1 MLIDTHTHLDTFSDT
16 EIAEILARAKD
27 AGVGSVVSVG
37 TTVESSAQA
46 VRLSAVFP
54 QIFAGVGVHPM
65 DLRGPINDETYASL
79 LKLATSSNKVLMISE
94 IGLDFKEG
102 MPDRAMQFQA
112 FRQQIRLARELKKPI
127 VFHSRDS
134 HPDTLRVLREEQAY
148 EVRGIMHYFQADAP
162 TARKAIDLGFYISLA
177 KPLLRVHSLQQVA
190 ARLPLDHI
198 VLETDSTPQPFKT
211 RRENWTEPR
220 HLRDIAA
227 KLAEL
232 QGKSME
238 EVKEVTSQN
247 FLSVIGS
254 GKDIFQRTLDMGART
269 LPSGAREQSQLPNS

>member
-1 MLIDTHTHLDTFSDT
+1 MLIDTHTHLDAFSDT
-16 EIAEILARAKD
+16 EISEILARAKD

-46 VRLSAVFP
+46 VRLSTAFP

-79 LKLATSSNKVLMISE
+79 LNLATSSDKVLMISE

-102 MPDRAMQFQA
+102 MPDRAIQFQA

-162 TARKAIDLGFYISLA
+162 TARTAIDLGFYISLA
-177 KPLLRVHSLQQVA
+177 KPLLRIHSLQQVA

-238 EVKEVTSQN
+238 EIKEVTSQN
-247 FLSVIGS
+247 FLSVIGP
-254 GKDIFQRTLDMGART
+254 GKDTFQRTLDMRA
-269 LPSGAREQSQLPNS
+269 